1 MMNAIIYLHTN
12 LNLMHRDIKP
22 ENILLFK
29 HSIIG
34 GTILDRF
41 YDSVAREHNVDFKLC
56 GRAFFLLFMDR
67 FRL

>member
-1 MMNAIIYLHTN
+1 
-12 LNLMHRDIKP
+12 MHRDIKP